1 MNIKNKKINA
11 DNLCIE
17 LTLSVYIDSRYL
29 PMYNIVSGKIK
40 CYHDISEDDD
50 IDKWIIASSSQA
62 MENSQEFYVEK
73 FNIIEA

>member
-29 PMYNIVSGKIK
+29 PMYNISSGKIK
-40 CYHDISEDDD
+40 CYHDIAEDDD